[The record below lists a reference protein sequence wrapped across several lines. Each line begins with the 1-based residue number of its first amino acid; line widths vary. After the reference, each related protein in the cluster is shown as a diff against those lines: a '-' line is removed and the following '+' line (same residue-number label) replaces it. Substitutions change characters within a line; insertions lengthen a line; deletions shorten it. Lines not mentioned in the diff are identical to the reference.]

1 MRAEVELNLVE
12 VFWSAQGEGPQVGR
26 STVFVRFGACDLR
39 CGWCDSPETW
49 KAARQCRFEVDPGS
63 GEFESE
69 PNPTSAGRLRRAIEA
84 LAPRPGS
91 LLSLT
96 GGEPLLQPPGVVAA
110 ARIGHDLGLKVAIE
124 THGLAVEA
132 LNEVID
138 EIDYVSMDWK
148 LESDVRWAE
157 SSAVG
162 PDFQT
167 GHRAF
172 LERIRESALPAS
184 VKVVITRNSKPEEL
198 AEVCRGIASIAPD
211 IPLILQPVT
220 PHGRVREQPSAK
232 ALLGH
237 LRRCED
243 QVAEVRLIPQTHRVY
258 GAL

>member
-1 MRAEVELNLVE
+1 MGAEVELNLVE

-148 LESDVRWAE
+148 LESDV
-157 SSAVG
+157 
-162 PDFQT
+162 QT